1 MMEIIRWFHEKR
13 IQNLSDW
20 LRNATNRKWE
30 TPRHVLVHRQRDK
43 IPIINSFEKL
53 IVSLEADQ
61 FLGTL
66 WIKERNKES
75 YYPNLN
81 HKMNFKYVYE
91 PSINQRSFINQFLS
105 LGWFLIWINLSRF
118 DLIFFLY
125 VLTYTNVF
133 KDFDKMNGTVLRWFW
148 KEPIL

>member
-1 MMEIIRWFHEKR
+1 MMEIIRWFHEKH
-13 IQNLSDW
+13 IKNLSDW

-30 TPRHVLVHRQRDK
+30 APRHVLVHRQRDK

-53 IVSLEADQ
+53 IVSLEADR

-66 WIKERNKES
+66 WIKERNKGS

-91 PSINQRSFINQFLS
+91 SSINQCPFINQFLS

-118 DLIFFLY
+118 DLISFLY